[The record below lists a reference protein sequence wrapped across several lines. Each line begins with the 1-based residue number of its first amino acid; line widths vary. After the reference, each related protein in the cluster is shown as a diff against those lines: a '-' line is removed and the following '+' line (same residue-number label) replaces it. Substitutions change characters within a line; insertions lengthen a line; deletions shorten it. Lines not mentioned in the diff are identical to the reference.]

1 MAVVH
6 PLYYSSGNLRKVS
19 SSQLSDQQDYG
30 TKLWGKAAY
39 RGTDLSYQAA
49 GNLRRIQDTRDI
61 ASAERS
67 NVTSFLGN
75 DATLGDTVNEGA
87 STDWDY
93 INQSTGTFSI
103 TGLNYPVYRT
113 SSGNFQIMS
122 YQDVVDTF
130 VDQIVS
136 NLVDGTD
143 RGGLY
148 SISTNDTTYA
158 DHTLLNASPIFTD
171 QQFNKSIHGG
181 VTTTTEIDILPL
193 ASTDLPVDIE
203 SYYLWRKDEE
213 VIGSFERPLYWTGT
227 NFKRY
232 TAAEWETFLGT
243 LLGYISVNETG
254 HRVRYEVEAT
264 GTDTYAIPS
273 YITKATM
280 GTAMVNTTLASQVRI
295 NDQDG
300 ANAYRSQRLPTG
312 ASETNTTYTL
322 KIYRF

>member
-30 TKLWGKAAY
+30 TKLWGKAEY
-39 RGTDLSYQAA
+39 RGTDLAYQAA

-61 ASAERS
+61 ASAEVD
-67 NVTSFLGN
+67 NVTSFANN
-75 DATLGDTVNEGA
+75 DASLGDTVNEGA
-87 STDWDY
+87 TTDWDY

-113 SSGNFQIMS
+113 SSGDFQIMS
-122 YQDVVDTF
+122 YQDVIDTF

-158 DHTLLNASPIFTD
+158 NHTLLNASPIFTD
-171 QQFNKSIHGG
+171 QQFDKSIHGG
-181 VTTTTEIDILPL
+181 VTVDTTVDTTTNNDYPDGLSLP
-193 ASTDLPVDIE
+193 STDMPVDIE

-213 VIGSFERPLYWTGT
+213 TAGSFERPLYWTGT
-227 NFKRY
+227 NFRRY
-232 TAAEWETFLGT
+232 TPYDRDWETTNHLGSRC
-243 LLGYISVNETG
+243 LL
-254 HRVRYEVEAT
+254 
-264 GTDTYAIPS
+264 
-273 YITKATM
+273 
-280 GTAMVNTTLASQVRI
+280 
-295 NDQDG
+295 
-300 ANAYRSQRLPTG
+300 
-312 ASETNTTYTL
+312 
-322 KIYRF
+322 